1 MTWDCCNAKGECV
14 RGPGCPAGSVH
25 HAKNFEAR
33 KTAAQ
38 EPRDFCAPGMC
49 ESAPGCRDTACPAH
63 PGLKWSSQGLHRANV
78 AHTKGHSRNCGAC
91 ANLDRPPPPPPPR
104 SVKGMIPNRETKQA
118 KWHDYTLDLIM
129 WLLRDAGAMGVVLAL
144 LAVWLLILAKRQF

>member
-1 MTWDCCNAKGECV
+1 MMWDCCNARGECV

-25 HAKNFEAR
+25 HAKNFDAR

-63 PGLKWSSQGLHRANV
+63 PGLRWSSPGLKAVDV
-78 AHTKGHSRNCGAC
+78 ARIKSRM
-91 ANLDRPPPPPPPR
+91 PKHP
-104 SVKGMIPNRETKQA
+104 QA
-118 KWHDYTLDLIM
+118 QPTSWRRHLPDLITWM
-129 WLLRDAGAMGVVLAL
+129 AKTLAALILLAL
-144 LAVWLLILAKRQF
+144 VFAGGFCAG